1 MYVLLWCTFIHYIL
15 MSNPKNFLNLFYC
28 NSLENKMICILVLAK
43 KTDLKSEIFVEK
55 KAKPGYYIW
64 GSN

>member
-1 MYVLLWCTFIHYIL
+1 

-55 KAKPGYYIW
+55 KAKPGYYI
-64 GSN
+64 